1 MSRMDHHR
9 DGIGPASLSRNPEHI
24 AVIRALTDLDYE
36 FEPHPEVGFVTRTRG
51 YAIDSV
57 VEVMEGSPSTVSLL
71 VSASPQRAAV
81 ANSTMAIVAVASA
94 TGVDFLGWLAH
105 QMKSRGRERPWVA
118 SRRFRRRRVR
128 AELLTTDAM
137 LLTVEG
143 AS

>member
-1 MSRMDHHR
+1 MQSHGDATNPVRQER
-9 DGIGPASLSRNPEHI
+9 KPEHLE
-24 AVIRALTDLDYE
+24 VIRALTDLAYE
-36 FEPHPEVGFVTRTRG
+36 FEPQPDIGFATRTRG
-51 YAIDSV
+51 YAVDSV
-57 VEVMEGSPSTVSLL
+57 VEVTEGSPATVSLL
-71 VSASPQRAAV
+71 VSTSSQRGTVASSRL
-81 ANSTMAIVAVASA
+81 AIVAVASA
-94 TGVDFLGWLAH
+94 TGVDFLGWLAD